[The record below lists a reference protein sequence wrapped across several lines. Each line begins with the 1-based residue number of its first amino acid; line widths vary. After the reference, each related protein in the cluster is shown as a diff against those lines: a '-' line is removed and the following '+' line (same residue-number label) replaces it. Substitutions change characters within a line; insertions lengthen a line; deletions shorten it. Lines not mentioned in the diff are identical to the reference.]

1 MIRAHPKRCKILNP
15 QLRILVLGRVLQRW
29 NTLAQTWQRWTMVAT
44 REQANNS
51 NRTNSATKY
60 TLPDHGPATQTHT
73 FAPIPLT
80 CLSYSTA
87 VRNWENVDLHPH
99 PCPVTFTHSTH
110 LTAHPHTGNS
120 THPSSAVRNWE
131 NRRSGTL
138 PKCKKV
144 ARRILHILY
153 SPRCHTFITRLSR
166 EHQLLCLASWSDGE
180 LWFINTV
187 RSDVGAAVLKREKKK
202 K

>member
-51 NRTNSATKY
+51 NRINSATKY

-153 SPRCHTFITRLSR
+153 SPRC
-166 EHQLLCLASWSDGE
+166 QPPLLPLPTH
-180 LWFINTV
+180 NKQK
-187 RSDVGAAVLKREKKK
+187 RSSAFAKICTKKY
-202 K
+202 